1 MKFFFDDFGSDFNQ
15 IRNWIVYSGRSIL
28 WVLDLVMEFS
38 IEEFLESLYLKEN
51 SFFLYTIIRYG
62 KMRDITRRHED
73 GVIDGNIMTENFGI
87 MRNNSEFRKNSGKIG

>member
-51 SFFLYTIIRYG
+51 SFFFIYDNKI
-62 KMRDITRRHED
+62 
-73 GVIDGNIMTENFGI
+73 
-87 MRNNSEFRKNSGKIG
+87 RKNAGYNEKARGWCN